1 MIILIGASSGI
12 GRELIRELIKID
24 DVLATYNKKKIIIK
38 IKSKNKK
45 LLIKKLDISSE
56 KNIKN
61 FITKNLKILK
71 KITLINLATISVDKL
86 IYNLNFN
93 DIKKTFLINFFS
105 NILFTKYLINKMIK
119 DNYGRFIFFNS
130 TRASRGDIGISLYST
145 SKSILKPLSKCIAKE
160 LGRFNI
166 TSNVISLGYFDS
178 PLLNNIDK
186 KIKNK
191 LLEQIQSKKI
201 GKVRNISNMI
211 KTIIK
216 SDYVNAGE
224 IKIDG
229 GL

>member
-1 MIILIGASSGI
+1 MKLSTTKFFIFIWTL
-12 GRELIRELIKID
+12 
-24 DVLATYNKKKIIIK
+24 
-38 IKSKNKK
+38 K
-45 LLIKKLDISSE
+45 LL
-56 KNIKN
+56 NCV
-61 FITKNLKILK
+61 
-71 KITLINLATISVDKL
+71 LIIQRS
-86 IYNLNFN
+86 I
-93 DIKKTFLINFFS
+93 
-105 NILFTKYLINKMIK
+105 
-119 DNYGRFIFFNS
+119 IFFNS
-130 TRASRGDIGISLYST
+130 TRASRGDVGISLYST

-191 LLEQIQSKKI
+191 LLEQIPSKKI

>member
-12 GRELIRELIKID
+12 GQELINELIKFD
-24 DVLATYNKKKIIIK
+24 DVLATYNKRKINIK
-38 IKSKNKK
+38 LKQKNKK
-45 LLIKKLDISSE
+45 LFIRKLDISKE

-61 FITKNLKILK
+61 FVIKNSRILK

-93 DIKKTFLINFFS
+93 DINKTFLINSFS
-105 NILFTKYLINKMIK
+105 NILFAKHLINKMINE
-119 DNYGRFIFFNS
+119 NYGRFIFFNS
-130 TRASRGDIGISLYST
+130 TRATRGDVGISLYST
-145 SKSILKPLSKCIAKE
+145 SKSVLKPLSKCIAKE

-166 TSNVISLGYFDS
+166 TSNVISLGYFNS

-191 LLEQIQSKKI
+191 LIEQIPSKKI
-201 GKVRNISNMI
+201 GKVKNISNMI
-211 KTIIK
+211 KAIIK
-216 SDYVNAGE
+216 SDYVSAGE

-229 GL
+229 GM

>member
-12 GRELIRELIKID
+12 GQELIKELIKID
-24 DVLATYNKKKIIIK
+24 DVLATYNKKKINIK
-38 IKSKNKK
+38 IQSKNKK

-61 FITKNLKILK
+61 FITKNSKILK

-93 DIKKTFLINFFS
+93 DIKKTFLINSFS

-191 LLEQIQSKKI
+191 LLEQIPSKKI